1 MTCRALQPNGPT
13 SSTGAR
19 VSQLVLCKKP
29 VFTKE
34 IKIKKVNRML
44 LLRCCAAIG
53 LLVFGLF
60 LADKRWLLFD
70 LNSLA
75 FILIPTLAAFASVK
89 FGKEG
94 FAVTRG
100 LILQVSIVGILIGF
114 VGMLARGSDPS
125 SIFGDAGGT
134 ALLVV
139 LYACIVGGVCH
150 LSSGNNETQI
160 NSAPL
165 PNRILALVVW
175 ILLTGF
181 AMHSVAGI
189 GAFAVASALAI
200 FGAFSIGI
208 CLPSENV
215 ENYQAALAKYLPVSG
230 LIGSL
235 VGVIAV
241 LFNASD
247 PKAIGPAMAIA
258 LLVSF
263 YCNFASAGLR
273 LLYPTIAEQDSSPPA
288 PFYLGFMLL
297 MFFGIYVALRGA

>member
-1 MTCRALQPNGPT
+1 
-13 SSTGAR
+13 
-19 VSQLVLCKKP
+19 
-29 VFTKE
+29 
-34 IKIKKVNRML
+34 ML
-44 LLRCCAAIG
+44 LLRSCAAFG
-53 LLVFGLF
+53 LLVLGLF

-100 LILQVSIVGILIGF
+100 LILQVSIVGILIAF
-114 VGMLARGSDPS
+114 VGMLARASDPS
-125 SIFGDAGGT
+125 RIFGDAGGT

-150 LSSGNNETQI
+150 LFSGNNEPQI

-189 GAFAVASALAI
+189 GAFSDASALTILLLLLESWPQCATWNLQAMDI
-200 FGAFSIGI
+200 NTDVLAT
-208 CLPSENV
+208 NV
-215 ENYQAALAKYLPVSG
+215 GKQHDVHSALHRFMQARPRGKIQQEGEQQKAPLSFLRFERRCHAPRKLTQKLRSHACCATSG
-230 LIGSL
+230 
-235 VGVIAV
+235 
-241 LFNASD
+241 
-247 PKAIGPAMAIA
+247 
-258 LLVSF
+258 
-263 YCNFASAGLR
+263 
-273 LLYPTIAEQDSSPPA
+273 
-288 PFYLGFMLL
+288 
-297 MFFGIYVALRGA
+297 

>member
-1 MTCRALQPNGPT
+1 
-13 SSTGAR
+13 
-19 VSQLVLCKKP
+19 
-29 VFTKE
+29 
-34 IKIKKVNRML
+34 ML
-44 LLRCCAAIG
+44 LLRSCVAFA
-53 LLVFGLF
+53 LLVYGLF

-100 LILQVSIVGILIGF
+100 LILQVSIVGILIAF
-114 VGMLARGSDPS
+114 VGMLARASDPS
-125 SIFGDAGGT
+125 RIFGDAGGT

-139 LYACIVGGVCH
+139 LYACVVGGVCH
-150 LSSGNNETQI
+150 LFSGNNEPKI

-181 AMHSVAGI
+181 AMHGVAGI
-189 GAFAVASALAI
+189 GAFAAASALAI
-200 FGAFSIGI
+200 FGALSIGI
-208 CLPSENV
+208 CLPPENV

-258 LLVSF
+258 LLVPF
-263 YCNFASAGLR
+263 YCNFASVGLR

-297 MFFGIYVALRGA
+297 MFFGIYVALRGT

>member
-1 MTCRALQPNGPT
+1 
-13 SSTGAR
+13 
-19 VSQLVLCKKP
+19 
-29 VFTKE
+29 
-34 IKIKKVNRML
+34 ML
-44 LLRCCAAIG
+44 LLRSCVAFA
-53 LLVFGLF
+53 LLVYGLF

-100 LILQVSIVGILIGF
+100 LILQVSIVAMLIGF
-114 VGMLARGSDPS
+114 VGIIQGVEDPTD
-125 SIFGDAGGT
+125 IGPATGT
-134 ALLVV
+134 ALLVL

-150 LSSGNNETQI
+150 LFSANNESQI

-189 GAFAVASALAI
+189 GAFADASALAI
-200 FGAFSIGI
+200 FGAMSIGI
-208 CLPSENV
+208 CLPSKNV

-241 LFNASD
+241 LFSAND
-247 PKAIGPAMAIA
+247 PKAIGPAITIA
-258 LLVSF
+258 LLVPL
-263 YCNFASAGLR
+263 YCNFVSVVLR

-288 PFYLGFMLL
+288 SYLEFMLL
-297 MFFGIYVALRGA
+297 FLFFVIYVLLLGA

>member
-1 MTCRALQPNGPT
+1 
-13 SSTGAR
+13 
-19 VSQLVLCKKP
+19 
-29 VFTKE
+29 
-34 IKIKKVNRML
+34 ML
-44 LLRCCAAIG
+44 LLRSCVAFA
-53 LLVFGLF
+53 LLVYGLF

-100 LILQVSIVGILIGF
+100 LILQVSIVAMLIGF
-114 VGMLARGSDPS
+114 VGIIQGVEDPTD
-125 SIFGDAGGT
+125 IGPATGT
-134 ALLVV
+134 ALLVL
-139 LYACIVGGVCH
+139 LYASIVSGVCN
-150 LSSGNNETQI
+150 LFRGDNEPQI

-181 AMHSVAGI
+181 AMHGHTGI
-189 GAFAVASALAI
+189 SLFADASALTI
-200 FGAFSIGI
+200 FGALSIGI
-208 CLPSENV
+208 CLPSKNV

-241 LFNASD
+241 FFNASD
-247 PKAIGPAMAIA
+247 PKAIGPAIAIA
-258 LLVSF
+258 LLVPI
-263 YCNFASAGLR
+263 YCNFASVGLK
-273 LLYPTIAEQDSSPPA
+273 LLYPTIVEQDSSPPA
-288 PFYLGFMLL
+288 SYLGFMLL
-297 MFFGIYVALRGA
+297 FLFFVVYVLLLGA

>member
-1 MTCRALQPNGPT
+1 
-13 SSTGAR
+13 
-19 VSQLVLCKKP
+19 
-29 VFTKE
+29 
-34 IKIKKVNRML
+34 ML
-44 LLRCCAAIG
+44 LLRSCVAFG

-60 LADKRWLLFD
+60 LVDKRWLLFD

-100 LILQVSIVGILIGF
+100 LILQVSIVGILIAF
-114 VGMLARGSDPS
+114 VGMLARASDPS
-125 SIFGDAGGT
+125 RIFGDAGGT

-139 LYACIVGGVCH
+139 LYACVVGGVCH
-150 LSSGNNETQI
+150 LFSGNNEPKI

-181 AMHSVAGI
+181 AMHGHTGI
-189 GAFAVASALAI
+189 SLFADASALTI
-200 FGAFSIGI
+200 FGALSIGI
-208 CLPSENV
+208 CLPSKNV
-215 ENYQAALAKYLPVSG
+215 ENYQAALAKYWPVRG

-241 LFNASD
+241 FFNASD
-247 PKAIGPAMAIA
+247 PKAIGPAIAIA
-258 LLVSF
+258 LLVPI
-263 YCNFASAGLR
+263 YCNFASVGLK
-273 LLYPTIAEQDSSPPA
+273 LLYPTIVEQDSSPPA
-288 PFYLGFMLL
+288 SYLGFMLL
-297 MFFGIYVALRGA
+297 FLFFVVYVLLLGA

>member
-1 MTCRALQPNGPT
+1 
-13 SSTGAR
+13 
-19 VSQLVLCKKP
+19 
-29 VFTKE
+29 
-34 IKIKKVNRML
+34 ML
-44 LLRCCAAIG
+44 LLRSCVAFG

-70 LNSLA
+70 LESVA

-100 LILQVSIVGILIGF
+100 LILQVSIVGTLIGF
-114 VGMLARGSDPS
+114 VGMIQGVSDPTN
-125 SIFGDAGGT
+125 IGT
-134 ALLVV
+134 ATGTAFLVL
-139 LYACIVGGVCH
+139 LYACIVSGVCQ
-150 LSSGNNETQI
+150 LFSGGNEPQI

-189 GAFAVASALAI
+189 RAFVDASALAI
-200 FGAFSIGI
+200 FGALSIGI
-208 CLPSENV
+208 CLPSKTV
-215 ENYQAALAKYLPVSG
+215 ENYQATLAKYLPVSG

-241 LFNASD
+241 FFNAND
-247 PKAIGPAMAIA
+247 PQAIGPAMAIA
-258 LLVSF
+258 LLVPI
-263 YCNFASAGLR
+263 YCNFASVGLKV
-273 LLYPTIAEQDSSPPA
+273 LYPTIVEQDSSTPA
-288 PFYLGFMLL
+288 SYLGFMLL
-297 MFFGIYVALRGA
+297 FLFFVIYVLLLGLQYLGS